1 MADKKPNLHKT
12 LLILLL
18 VFIPPFWLIFTDE
31 GMRTSDTALLWL
43 LGEDE
48 IKFNVAELNSG
59 FTRQDIQTVFSENE
73 WVCGDKDTPFG
84 NNLCATKIGTFNGY
98 PSRLLTIFFRDDNIS
113 AFKLIYR
120 DQYHKQFIGHFI
132 RQLGQ
137 PSNVEAAL
145 VENPSA
151 ADVLEWNLNGGV
163 LLMSKELGKNDEPSV
178 LWLAAR
184 PDTP

>member
-1 MADKKPNLHKT
+1 M
-12 LLILLL
+12 
-18 VFIPPFWLIFTDE
+18 
-31 GMRTSDTALLWL
+31 
-43 LGEDE
+43 
-48 IKFNVAELNSG
+48 
-59 FTRQDIQTVFSENE
+59 TRIH
-73 WVCGDKDTPFG
+73 PFG

-145 VENPSA
+145 AESPSA
-151 ADVLEWNLNGGV
+151 ANVLEWDLNEGV

-184 PDTP
+184 PDTPELIEPSDGQAGAKITLTRNPLPFSPSPSTILAPCRSAIRFTIDSPSPLPFVPLACSPTPR

>member
-1 MADKKPNLHKT
+1 MLQAD
-12 LLILLL
+12 
-18 VFIPPFWLIFTDE
+18 V
-31 GMRTSDTALLWL
+31 
-43 LGEDE
+43 
-48 IKFNVAELNSG
+48 
-59 FTRQDIQTVFSENE
+59 
-73 WVCGDKDTPFG
+73 
-84 NNLCATKIGTFNGY
+84 
-98 PSRLLTIFFRDDNIS
+98 
-113 AFKLIYR
+113 
-120 DQYHKQFIGHFI
+120 HKQFIGHFI
-132 RQLGQ
+132 QQFGQ